1 LSQLKKITMKKI
13 YLGVF
18 ALSVL
23 TFNSTAQK
31 AIENYLF
38 STTPASQNTTPT
50 VTPKDVGAEVWSNE
64 FDNPAD
70 WTIAND
76 GQTGADFGWNID
88 ATSDSWYFNG
98 GINSTSGG
106 NFAEVGNGNPT
117 TPGTQAIG
125 VTYTLT
131 TAVSIDIP
139 NLPANTT
146 NTDDAVLQ
154 FEEYGASFYDN
165 QEVQIST
172 DGVTFTTVRDNSD
185 YPILSVASPDN
196 QYANPETVSVNISP
210 YIDGN
215 ASTVWIRFSWTSQ
228 FPTDVS
234 ENVWVAYGWYI
245 DDVKILTQPVDDV
258 QILNSYFVGTNNEG
272 IEYGRTPVSNL
283 DASYIIGSTVYNFG
297 SADQANTDLSVDFG
311 SFNASATNLVQ
322 SDSTEQVETT
332 ETPALPVGVYTGA
345 YSVEA
350 STDIVGGVSGADNVD
365 SRTFEV
371 TNNVYSMDGI
381 GVYPSTNLSSLGT
394 DSFTGAEDGLIV
406 AAMYH
411 IKANTVVT
419 DLQVMLAT
427 GTVPGG
433 QIFGSIIDTTVLL
446 NDGTTP
452 LFVADPVDV
461 TAADISA
468 GYIIIPFTGGVT
480 LTPGAYYAAVELTS
494 NSGSNHIRI
503 ADDQTVDQPFWAT
516 AIYIPADQSYT
527 NGIAAGIRLVT
538 DALSINENT
547 LDGVSV
553 YPNPSK
559 GMITISNDNN
569 TTNTIAIYNV
579 LGKEVFTSTANKST
593 SVDLSTNGS
602 GVYLVKV
609 SNANGSTV
617 ERVVIK

>member
-1 LSQLKKITMKKI
+1 MKKI

-31 AIENYLF
+31 AIENYQF
-38 STTPASQNTTPT
+38 STTPASQNTAPT
-50 VTPKDVGAEVWSNE
+50 ATPKDVGAEVWSND

-76 GQTGADFGWNID
+76 AQTGATFGWNID

-106 NFAEVGNGNPT
+106 NFAEVGNGDPTT

-131 TAVSIDIP
+131 TAASIDIP
-139 NLPANTT
+139 NLPLNTT

-185 YPILSVASPDN
+185 YAILSVASPDN
-196 QYANPETVSVNISP
+196 AYANPETVSVNISP

-228 FPTDVS
+228 FPADVS

-283 DASYIIGSTVYNFG
+283 DASYVIGSTVYNFG
-297 SADQANTDLSVDFG
+297 SANQPNTDLSVDFG

-394 DSFTGAEDGLIV
+394 DSFTDAEDGLII

-411 IKANTVVT
+411 IKANTVVN

-468 GYIIIPFTGGVT
+468 GYILIPFTGGVT

-494 NSGSNHIRI
+494 NSGANTIRI
-503 ADDQTVDQPFWAT
+503 SDDETVAQPSIASM
-516 AIYIPADQSYT
+516 IYIPADASYT
-527 NGIAAGIRLVT
+527 NGTAAGIRMIT
-538 DALSINENT
+538 DALSVTENT

-579 LGKEVFTSTANKST
+579 LGKEVFTTTANKST
-593 SVDLSTNGS
+593 SVDLSANGS

-609 SNANGSTV
+609 SNANGSSV

>member
-1 LSQLKKITMKKI
+1 MKKI

-31 AIENYLF
+31 AIENYQF
-38 STTPASQNTTPT
+38 STTPASQNTAPT
-50 VTPKDVGAEVWSNE
+50 ATPKDVGAEVWSND

-76 GQTGADFGWNID
+76 AQTGATFGWNID

-106 NFAEVGNGNPT
+106 NFAEVGNGDPTT

-131 TAVSIDIP
+131 TAASIDIP
-139 NLPANTT
+139 NLPLNTT

-185 YPILSVASPDN
+185 YAILSVASPDN
-196 QYANPETVSVNISP
+196 AYANPETVSVNISP

-228 FPTDVS
+228 FPADVS

-283 DASYIIGSTVYNFG
+283 DASYVIGSTVYNFG
-297 SADQANTDLSVDFG
+297 SADQPNTDLSVDFG

-394 DSFTGAEDGLIV
+394 DSFTDAEDGLII

-411 IKANTVVT
+411 IKANTVVN

-468 GYIIIPFTGGVT
+468 GYILIPFTGGVT

-494 NSGSNHIRI
+494 NSGANTIRI
-503 ADDQTVDQPFWAT
+503 SDDETVAQPSIASM
-516 AIYIPADQSYT
+516 IYIPADASYT
-527 NGIAAGIRLVT
+527 NGTAAGIRMIT
-538 DALSINENT
+538 DALSVTENT

-579 LGKEVFTSTANKST
+579 LGKEVFTTTANKST
-593 SVDLSTNGS
+593 SVDLSANGS

-609 SNANGSTV
+609 SNANGSSV

>member
-1 LSQLKKITMKKI
+1 MKKI

-31 AIENYLF
+31 AIENYQF
-38 STTPASQNTTPT
+38 STTPASQNTAPT
-50 VTPKDVGAEVWSNE
+50 ATPKDVGAEVWSND

-76 GQTGADFGWNID
+76 AQTGATFGWNID

-106 NFAEVGNGNPT
+106 NFAEVGNGDPTT

-131 TAVSIDIP
+131 TAASIDIP
-139 NLPANTT
+139 NLPLNTT

-185 YPILSVASPDN
+185 YAILSVASPDN
-196 QYANPETVSVNISP
+196 AYANPETVSVNISP

-228 FPTDVS
+228 FPADVS

-283 DASYIIGSTVYNFG
+283 DASYVIGSTVYNFG
-297 SADQANTDLSVDFG
+297 SANQPNTDLSVDFG

-394 DSFTGAEDGLIV
+394 DSFTDAEDGLII

-411 IKANTVVT
+411 IKANTVVN

-468 GYIIIPFTGGVT
+468 GYILIPFTGGVT

-494 NSGSNHIRI
+494 NSGANTIRI
-503 ADDQTVDQPFWAT
+503 SDDETVAQPSIASM
-516 AIYIPADQSYT
+516 IYIPADRSYT
-527 NGIAAGIRLVT
+527 NGTAAGIRMIT
-538 DALSINENT
+538 DALSVTENT

-579 LGKEVFTSTANKST
+579 LGKEVFTTTANKST
-593 SVDLSTNGS
+593 SVDLSANGS

-609 SNANGSTV
+609 SNANGSSV

>member
-1 LSQLKKITMKKI
+1 MKKI

-31 AIENYLF
+31 AIENYQF

-106 NFAEVGNGNPT
+106 NFAEVGNGDPTT

-411 IKANTVVT
+411 IKANTVVN

-494 NSGSNHIRI
+494 NSGSNTIRI
-503 ADDQTVDQPFWAT
+503 ADDETVAQPSIASM
-516 AIYIPADQSYT
+516 IYIPADASYT
-527 NGIAAGIRLVT
+527 NGTAAGIRMIT
-538 DALSINENT
+538 DALSVTENT

-593 SVDLSTNGS
+593 SVDLSANGS

>member
-1 LSQLKKITMKKI
+1 MKKI

-31 AIENYLF
+31 AIENYQF
-38 STTPASQNTTPT
+38 STTPASQNTAPT
-50 VTPKDVGAEVWSNE
+50 ATPKDVGAEVWSND

-76 GQTGADFGWNID
+76 AQTGATFGWNID

-106 NFAEVGNGNPT
+106 NFAEVGNGDPTT

-131 TAVSIDIP
+131 TAASIDIP
-139 NLPANTT
+139 NLPLNTT

-185 YPILSVASPDN
+185 YAILSVASPDN
-196 QYANPETVSVNISP
+196 AYANPETVSVNISP

-228 FPTDVS
+228 FPADVS

-283 DASYIIGSTVYNFG
+283 DASYVIGSTVYNFG
-297 SADQANTDLSVDFG
+297 SADQPNTDLSVDFG

-332 ETPALPVGVYTGA
+332 ETPALPVGVLYWCLLCG
-345 YSVEA
+345 
-350 STDIVGGVSGADNVD
+350 
-365 SRTFEV
+365 
-371 TNNVYSMDGI
+371 
-381 GVYPSTNLSSLGT
+381 
-394 DSFTGAEDGLIV
+394 SF
-406 AAMYH
+406 YR
-411 IKANTVVT
+411 
-419 DLQVMLAT
+419 
-427 GTVPGG
+427 
-433 QIFGSIIDTTVLL
+433 
-446 NDGTTP
+446 
-452 LFVADPVDV
+452 
-461 TAADISA
+461 
-468 GYIIIPFTGGVT
+468 Y
-480 LTPGAYYAAVELTS
+480 
-494 NSGSNHIRI
+494 R
-503 ADDQTVDQPFWAT
+503 W
-516 AIYIPADQSYT
+516 
-527 NGIAAGIRLVT
+527 RC
-538 DALSINENT
+538 
-547 LDGVSV
+547 
-553 YPNPSK
+553 
-559 GMITISNDNN
+559 
-569 TTNTIAIYNV
+569 
-579 LGKEVFTSTANKST
+579 
-593 SVDLSTNGS
+593 
-602 GVYLVKV
+602 
-609 SNANGSTV
+609 
-617 ERVVIK
+617 